1 MLIARATAATRSTPE
16 CVSASRW
23 HRLRVTGIAG
33 PLTTK
38 TLPSKAGF
46 ALHSCLLSPGVL
58 GVAYW
63 APRLAPGPR
72 AASDNPL
79 RHRRPAGWCCSA
91 RPSCPCLARD
101 PSGLRRS
108 GPTWPAAFAG
118 RWALDSAQG
127 RCCLT
132 QPGWP
137 QPTMLSVSSWSFL
150 WVSPQGQRL
159 PQQTVPSCRC
169 EQRTNQRTQ
178 RVKST
183 IGLAPHES
191 GGTGEWPSCVCVAT
205 SWKPCIAG
213 RTH

>member
-1 MLIARATAATRSTPE
+1 MRQRKQMASAACDRHRGSTDNENPAIQGGVRIAFLSLIA
-16 CVSASRW
+16 W
-23 HRLRVTGIAG
+23 G
-33 PLTTK
+33 
-38 TLPSKAGF
+38 
-46 ALHSCLLSPGVL
+46 L

-91 RPSCPCLARD
+91 RPSCPSLARD

-118 RWALDSAQG
+118 RWALDSAQA

-150 WVSPQGQRL
+150 WVSPRANASHSRPFRVVGASSAPIKERSALSRL
-159 PQQTVPSCRC
+159 SDSRRMNREERANGHP
-169 EQRTNQRTQ
+169 
-178 RVKST
+178 
-183 IGLAPHES
+183 AF
-191 GGTGEWPSCVCVAT
+191 A
-205 SWKPCIAG
+205 
-213 RTH
+213 